1 MCVCCPS
8 GMIDIEAETPRG
20 TCSYVDESCI
30 CGHHVSKDFCIP
42 VINEVC
48 SGSQGKFWGRTH
60 AQKNVSYCSLL
71 LQTETITA
79 TMRDS
84 RHYSNDLL
92 QGGLEDCLLYLFVY
106 GCSAYWSLCCDNRF
120 NFDTRK
126 LLVYHFSL
134 NTAATPFNFP
144 NVMWREKM
152 TCRFNYVIINGGLNV
167 GDFVQSLLLANVSS
181 YTVF

>member
-8 GMIDIEAETPRG
+8 GMIDIEAKTPCG
-20 TCSYVDESCI
+20 TCSYV
-30 CGHHVSKDFCIP
+30 GHHVSKDFCIP

-48 SGSQGKFWGRTH
+48 SGNQGKFWGRTH

-92 QGGLEDCLLYLFVY
+92 QGGLEDCLLYLSVY
-106 GCSAYWSLCCDNRF
+106 GRSACWSLCCDNRF

-126 LLVYHFSL
+126 LLVYHSSL
-134 NTAATPFNFP
+134 NTAAMPFDFP
-144 NVMWREKM
+144 NVMWHEKM
-152 TCRFNYVIINGGLNV
+152 TCRLIIYGGLKV
-167 GDFVQSLLLANVSS
+167 GDFV
-181 YTVF
+181 